1 MVKMSPPLSL
11 QYDYILVIIIKEQD
25 LGAILAS
32 SVNKP
37 HQRLL
42 VVKQA
47 DNGEEEEEERNSKQ
61 TRKYCHDI

>member
-32 SVNKP
+32 SVNNT
-37 HQRLL
+37 HQRSL
-42 VVKQA
+42 VIKQA
-47 DNGEEEEEERNSKQ
+47 DNGKEEEERNSKQ